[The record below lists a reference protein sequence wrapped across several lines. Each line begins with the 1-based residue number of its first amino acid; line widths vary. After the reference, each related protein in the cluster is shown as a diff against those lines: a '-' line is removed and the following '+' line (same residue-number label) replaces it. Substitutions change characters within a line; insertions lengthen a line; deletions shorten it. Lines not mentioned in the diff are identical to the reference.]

1 MKKVTTKSE
10 KTTTEKAPVQPEV
23 PQFEQKD
30 RRGEVIKTNRFV
42 IRKTLVGLGVL
53 IEFTNKKGVSWRY
66 DHDEVF
72 YSNEKR
78 FTEQVVWDKYGI
90 YTQTHNVPAF
100 GRSLKST
107 VMVAPEVEAS
117 TTEETKK

>member
-72 YSNEKR
+72 TRTRNDSPNKWCG
-78 FTEQVVWDKYGI
+78 TNMV
-90 YTQTHNVPAF
+90 YTPRHTMCQRLVDH
-100 GRSLKST
+100 
-107 VMVAPEVEAS
+107 
-117 TTEETKK
+117 